1 MQMDRDSSNILSG
14 FLQYLAKQCRQDSGR
29 LPALTELS
37 QELGVSVATLR
48 EQLEVARALGL
59 VEVRPKTGIRSLPY
73 SFQPA
78 VRQSLAYALA
88 INPENFQYFSDLR
101 NHIESVYWYQAV
113 SCLTEQD
120 RLRLRQ
126 LVREAV
132 EKLNGSP
139 IQIPHNEHREL
150 HLSIFRRLNNPF
162 VLGILE
168 AYWEAYEQVGL
179 SVYSDYEYVK
189 NVWKYHEKMVDAIC
203 TGDFS
208 SGHFALIEHLN
219 LINLRAKP
227 NTSQKFE

>member
-1 MQMDRDSSNILSG
+1 MLIDRDSSTILSG
-14 FLQYLAKQCRQDSGR
+14 FLQYLAKQSRRDSGR
-29 LPALTELS
+29 LPPLTELS
-37 QELGVSVATLR
+37 QELGISVATLR

-59 VEVRPKTGIRSLPY
+59 VEVRPRTGIRSLPY
-73 SFQPA
+73 TFQPA

-88 INPENFQYFSDLR
+88 VNPDNFQYFSDLR

-113 SCLTEQD
+113 SCLTEHDKQHLR
-120 RLRLRQ
+120 RL
-126 LVREAV
+126 VGEAL

-139 IQIPHNEHREL
+139 IQIPHHEHREL

-179 SVYSDYEYVK
+179 NYYSDVEYVK
-189 NVWKYHEKMVDAIC
+189 NVWKYHEKMVDAIY
-203 TGDFS
+203 TGDYS